1 MNATVKASTLDRRS
15 VIKASLAAGG
25 AALMFDAKIAL
36 AATGKPGSEAS
47 VLTAFVRINADNT
60 VTIGAKNPEVGQ
72 GIRMTLPMIIAEEL
86 DVDWSQVKIEQ
97 TLLNEKLYGQQAAV
111 GSTAVPTNFMPLRQ
125 AGAAARAMLVNAA
138 ATRWGV
144 DAATLTTSAGKVTH
158 GPSKRTATYAAL
170 AADAAKQPVPDLKT
184 VPLKDPKSFK
194 IIGQGKG
201 KGHVDVPKIA
211 KGEPIF
217 SIDTKLPGMVYA
229 AVEICPAFGG
239 TLASFNAEKVK
250 AMPGV
255 IDVVAVNSGNNP
267 GNANDAVAIVATS
280 WWLANKARADLQ
292 ISWSKAE
299 QEKVTSATLEAA
311 AQDAFSKPPVSAIA
325 KKGDVDTALAGAAKL
340 VKAQYSYPYLSHATL
355 EPQNCT
361 ALFKDG
367 KMEIWSSS
375 QWPGLGLGLV
385 TRQTGLKQEDITV
398 HMLRGGGGFGRRLSN
413 DYMLLVAQVA
423 KALPGKPVKLI
434 YNRTDDLQ
442 HDFYRAIGWHDFT
455 AGLDASGKLVAFK
468 SHYVTSGVNGR
479 PTTAADLPA
488 TEFPVQLLNDA
499 LLGATYIASNVP
511 TSWMRAPGS
520 NAFAFVYQGFL
531 DEVAVAAGID
541 LPTLMLRTIGEDRV
555 VPGGGGFMSP
565 PFNTARA
572 KGVINKVVEMAKWTG
587 PQGSAPGKGRGFAFY
602 LSHGGYFAEIV
613 DVTVSDK
620 GKVAVDKVY
629 VAVDVGSPIVNP
641 INALHQVQGACI
653 DGVGQ
658 ALSGLALKVDKGA
671 VTATNFHQY
680 PLARIDLAPRDVVVE
695 FLQTA
700 NPPTGLGEPSLP
712 PVIPAIGNAIFA
724 ATGKRLRSTPFTA
737 DKLV

>member
-1 MNATVKASTLDRRS
+1 MSAHTLDRRS
-15 VIKASLAAGG
+15 VLKASLAAGG
-25 AALMFDAKIAL
+25 TALMFDATIAL
-36 AATGKPGSEAS
+36 AASGKPGSEAAEI
-47 VLTAFVRINADNT
+47 TAFVRINPDNS
-60 VTIGAKNPEVGQ
+60 VTIGSKNPEVGQ
-72 GIRMTLPMIIAEEL
+72 GIRMTLPMLIAEEL

-97 TLLNEKLYGQQAAV
+97 TLVNEKVYGQQAAV
-111 GSTAVPTNFMPLRQ
+111 GSTAVPTNFVPMRQ
-125 AGAAARAMLVNAA
+125 AGAAARAMIVNAA
-138 ATRWGV
+138 AAKWGV
-144 DAATLTTSAGKVTH
+144 DAASLTTAGGKVTH
-158 GPSKRTATYAAL
+158 AASKRSATYAAL
-170 AADAAKQPVPDLKT
+170 AADAAKQPVPDMKT
-184 VPLKDPKSFK
+184 VKLKDPSTFK
-194 IIGQGKG
+194 IVGQS
-201 KGHVDVPKIA
+201 KGHVDVPKIVS
-211 KGEPIF
+211 GQPLF
-217 SIDTKLPGMVYA
+217 SIDTDVPGMVYA

-239 TLASFNAEKVK
+239 TLASFNGDKAR

-255 IDVVAVNSGNNP
+255 IDVIAINSGNNP

-280 WWLANKARADLQ
+280 WWTANKARSALE

-299 QEKVTSATLEAA
+299 QEKTNSAGLAA
-311 AQDAFSKPPVSAIA
+311 FAQDAFTKAPAASIA
-325 KKGDVDTALAGAAKL
+325 RKGDVDAALAGAAKV

-367 KMEIWSSS
+367 KLEIWSPS

-385 TRQTGLKQEDITV
+385 TKETGLKQEDITL

-413 DYMLLVAQVA
+413 DYMLIVAQLA

-442 HDFYRAIGWHDFT
+442 HDFYRSAGWHDFA
-455 AGLDASGKLVAFK
+455 AGIDADGKIVAFRD
-468 SHYVTSGVNGR
+468 HYVGSGANGR

-488 TEFPVQLLNDA
+488 SEFPAQFVDNV
-499 LLGATYIASNVP
+499 LLGTTHYASNVP

-520 NAFAFVYQGFL
+520 NALAFVFQGFM
-531 DEVAVAAGID
+531 DEIAHAAGTD
-541 LPTLMLRTIGEDRV
+541 LPTLMLRTLGPDRII
-555 VPGGGGFMSP
+555 PGGGGFMSP
-565 PFNTARA
+565 PFNTGRA
-572 KGVINKVVEMAKWTG
+572 KGVINKVVEIAKWTG
-587 PQGSAPGKGRGFAFY
+587 PGPGGGKGRGFAFY
-602 LSHGGYFAEIV
+602 FSHQGYFAEIV
-613 DVTVSDK
+613 DLTVSDK

-629 VAVDVGSPIVNP
+629 VAADVGSQLVNP

-658 ALSGLALKVDKGA
+658 ALSGLSLTVERGA

-680 PLARIDLAPRDVVVE
+680 PLARIDLAPRDVIVE
-695 FLQTA
+695 FVKTD

-712 PVIPAIGNAIFA
+712 PVIPAIANAIFA